1 MTTPRMVPN
10 QQAGGTGLGED
21 AAPACAPVEFRCDMC
36 GETFEGRPEGAGL
49 FVWTRGEET
58 RFEEPPLCERCAAKV
73 TVGALT
79 KWAWEDEAEE

>member
-1 MTTPRMVPN
+1 MPAPRPAPKPTTVP
-10 QQAGGTGLGED
+10 ALRPED
-21 AAPACAPVEFRCDMC
+21 AAPAQAPAQFRCDIC
-36 GETFEGRPEGAGL
+36 GKKFEGRPGGAGL

-79 KWAWEDEAEE
+79 KWAWEDEVEE